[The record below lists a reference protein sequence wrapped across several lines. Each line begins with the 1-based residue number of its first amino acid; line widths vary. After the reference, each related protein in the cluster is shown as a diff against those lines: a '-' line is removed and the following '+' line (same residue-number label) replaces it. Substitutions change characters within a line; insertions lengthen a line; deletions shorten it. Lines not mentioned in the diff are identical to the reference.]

1 MINRILIANR
11 GEIACRIIR
20 TAKMMGI
27 ETVAVYS
34 EPDTKA
40 RHRHLAD
47 HAVAIGGDSPASSYL
62 DKDKII
68 AAAISSGADAIHP
81 GYGFLSENPEFVE
94 AAEAAGL
101 IFIGPTA
108 DAMRAM
114 GLKDRA
120 KQLMDAAGIPVVP
133 GYDGKDQSPDLLSRK
148 ADEIGYPVMIKA
160 RAGGG
165 GKGMRRVENAADFR
179 DALSSTKREAA
190 SRFGDVHVLLE
201 KCINKPRHIEIQIF
215 ADTMGNTVHLFERD
229 CTLQRRHQ
237 KVIEEAPAPGMNDET
252 RRAMTIAA
260 VTAAK
265 AINYRGAGTVE
276 FITDGSDGLKPDQF
290 WFMEMN
296 TRLQVEHPV
305 TEMITG
311 YDLVEWQILVASGK
325 PLPVSQDDITI
336 NGHAI
341 EARIYAEDAAA
352 GFLPTPGVITYAEFP
367 QSQRVDHGI
376 STSDQISP
384 FYDPMIAKVIANGHD
399 RKAAMGAVYQ
409 ALGATHIH
417 GTVVNTS
424 FLQTLINHQDVIK
437 MTIDTTWIDRNLNGL
452 NVEAALDDVYIAI
465 MAITVAAADGA
476 FVPIPH
482 TQSGFRIWGHAQIM
496 VRFAL
501 NKAIITRRIT
511 LFDDMV
517 VVDLMAGEDG
527 ASSIQ
532 FSRVAH
538 NADDAHDPSALTITN
553 AENGLNYS
561 VQWRD
566 FFGQISVVVNNQRI
580 RVNRIDR
587 RDSQNH
593 VDGGTRVIAPMT
605 GIIRIIETAVGDK
618 VKAGDVLVR
627 MEAMK
632 MEHALTA
639 PCDGTISSIN
649 CGINETVNDSMVL
662 AEIKQDDA

>member
-190 SRFGDVHVLLE
+190 SSFGDDHVLLE